1 MTDLI
6 RRMDAIQACQVG
18 PSDEWAR
25 ATKDGYNQAATDCQR
40 NILRIEPAPNAGAVK
55 VKRGGKWIVVDG
67 KAYDLRDCTEVAAE
81 LTRKSGS
88 NNIAFDMFPW
98 FFTGSPYAD
107 QIIDLGV
114 TPQAV
119 PDDFIAEYI
128 PDLGKVW
135 RSRQTI
141 WETYIR
147 TAETT
152 PDPRD
157 AVIAR
162 LVEAAEALGAMPE
175 GYCFCRAHR
184 IGDDSKVHEAECSDL
199 RAALAAAKEVM
210 E

>member
-55 VKRGGKWIVVDG
+55 VKPLVWEIV
-67 KAYDLRDCTEVAAE
+67 
-81 LTRKSGS
+81 
-88 NNIAFDMFPW
+88 P
-98 FFTGSPYAD
+98 TGYGP
-107 QIIDLGV
+107 
-114 TPQAV
+114 
-119 PDDFIAEYI
+119 
-128 PDLGKVW
+128 
-135 RSRQTI
+135 
-141 WETYIR
+141 ETYQASAA
-147 TAETT
+147 TGFYQVFTDEDSSSGAVFAEFATDERQFGMIYARSISRVNGFIEAKAAAQADYATRILAAIDPT

-162 LVEAAEALGAMPE
+162 LVEAVGALGAMPE
-175 GYCFCRAHR
+175 GYCFCSAHR
-184 IGDDSKVHEAECSDL
+184 IGDDSKVHEPECADL

-210 E
+210 K